1 MLKAESTNMGEAHFV
16 SIMEPYFSQ
25 ILPIRRFIELEK
37 PMKTL
42 NLLPPIPTI
51 QDTLTT
57 SSITQ
62 GKILLAYGKLIV
74 NQDR

>member
-1 MLKAESTNMGEAHFV
+1 MLKAESTNMEEAHFA

-37 PMKTL
+37 PIKTL

-51 QDTLTT
+51 QDTLTIF
-57 SSITQ
+57 SMTQ
-62 GKILLAYGKLIV
+62 EKILLAYGKLIV
-74 NQDR
+74 NQNR